1 VSWQNAGNAR
11 HKQAATAASE
21 KRERRVQKRR
31 VRVNKGKI
39 RFEPLWPG
47 LRGTPVV
54 DEMYFGLE

>member
-1 VSWQNAGNAR
+1 MSWQNAGNAR
-11 HKQAATAASE
+11 HTHAATVAKD

-31 VRVNKGKI
+31 VRVSKGKI

-54 DEMYFGLE
+54 DEM